1 LSTEIDPRPDVLA
14 PGFPPAFPPGLAAEL
29 SGDDERVGA
38 GDGSRAPGEGPLRT
52 VLVIDDETAIAEALA
67 EFFTAKGYR
76 GLHAGGGLDGLA
88 VAQREQPDVIL
99 LDVRM
104 PDLDGIG
111 VLRALQDRRS
121 DASVI
126 VMSGQDDMVTA
137 REAIALGAFDY
148 VLKPFDFEYLER
160 AVGAMV
166 RARIH
171 ASPAQDAPPP
181 SAHGLVYDLAV
192 EVFLVTRG
200 LTPEHRGTLAAA
212 IESAALTAA
221 QRSIAGERD
230 EVIGALGQLRMLI
243 RFALDVGDFSDE
255 AHRHLEVSLVRAR
268 RSLGLTDSR

>member
-1 LSTEIDPRPDVLA
+1 MSTEIDPRPDIRV
-14 PGFPPAFPPGLAAEL
+14 PDIPPAFSPGFETEAPRV
-29 SGDDERVGA
+29 SRDEHRRP
-38 GDGSRAPGEGPLRT
+38 GDGEQGPGEGPLRT

-67 EFFTAKGYR
+67 EFFSLKGYR

-88 VAQREQPDVIL
+88 VAERERPDVIL

-111 VLRALQDRRS
+111 VLRTLQERRS

-126 VMSGQDDMVTA
+126 VMSGQDDMTTA

-166 RARIH
+166 RARTH
-171 ASPAQDAPPP
+171 ASRAEQAPPP
-181 SAHGLVYDLAV
+181 SAHGLIYDLAV
-192 EVFLVTRG
+192 EVFLVTRS

-212 IESAALTAA
+212 VESVALTAA
-221 QRSIAGERD
+221 QRSIAGD
-230 EVIGALGQLRMLI
+230 KQEVIDALTQLRMLI
-243 RFALDVGDFSDE
+243 RFALDVGDISDE
-255 AHRHLEVSLVRAR
+255 AHRHLELSLVRAR
-268 RSLGLTDSR
+268 RSLGLS

>member
-1 LSTEIDPRPDVLA
+1 MSTELDPRPDVLA
-14 PGFPPAFPPGLAAEL
+14 PSFPPTFAPGFDADLPRDEL
-29 SGDDERVGA
+29 RA
-38 GDGSRAPGEGPLRT
+38 GDGASGPGEGPLRT
-52 VLVIDDETAIAEALA
+52 VLVIDDEAAIAEALA

-76 GLHAGGGLDGLA
+76 GLHAGGGLPGLDL
-88 VAQREQPDVIL
+88 VEQERPDVIL

-111 VLRALQDRRS
+111 VLRALQERRS

-126 VMSGQDDMVTA
+126 VMSGQDDMATA

-166 RARIH
+166 RARSQ
-171 ASPAQDAPPP
+171 ASPDQDAPPP

-200 LTPEHRGTLAAA
+200 LPAEHRGTLAAA
-212 IESAALTAA
+212 VESAALTAA

-230 EVIGALGQLRMLI
+230 DVIKALGELRMLI
-243 RFALDVGDFSDE
+243 RFALDVGDIPDE

-268 RSLGLTDSR
+268 RSLGLT